1 MAKNLKALGE
11 VFDYTCTGNVASG
24 QLVVMNDTVGV
35 AIKDGKAGD
44 IVACRVEGVFELP
57 KLASSDIGQGKKVYW
72 DATNGQIN
80 LTASGNT
87 YAGKAY
93 AAAGSGTSTVLVSLN
108 A

>member
-11 VFDYTCTGNVASG
+11 VFDYTCTGDVSSG

-35 AIKDGKAGD
+35 AITDGKTGD
-44 IVACRVEGVFELP
+44 VIAVRVEGVFELP
-57 KLASSDIGQGKKVYW
+57 KLSSSDIAQGKKVYW

-93 AAAGSGTSTVLVSLN
+93 VAAGTGATTVQVSLN

>member
-11 VFDYTCTGNVASG
+11 VFDYTCTGNVTSG

-35 AIKDGKAGD
+35 AITDGKAGD
-44 IVACRVEGVFELP
+44 VIAVRAEGVFELP

-72 DATNGQIN
+72 DATNSQIN

-93 AAAGSGTSTVLVSLN
+93 VAAAATTTTVQVALN

>member
-11 VFDYTCTGNVASG
+11 VYDYPATAAIASG
-24 QLVVMNDTVGV
+24 DVVVMNDTIGV
-35 AIKDGKAGD
+35 ALTDAAIGD
-44 IVACRVEGVFELP
+44 VIAVRVEGVFELP

-72 DATNGQIN
+72 DAVNGQVN

-93 AAAGSGTSTVLVSLN
+93 EAAGATATTVQVALN

>member
-11 VFDYTCTGNVASG
+11 VFDHTCTAAVSSG
-24 QLVVMNDTVGV
+24 DVVIMGDTIGV
-35 AIKDGKAGD
+35 ALTDGAIGD
-44 IVACRVEGVFELP
+44 TIAVRAEGVFELP
-57 KLASSDIGQGKKVYW
+57 KLASSDIAQGKKVYW
-72 DATNGQIN
+72 DAVNGQIN

-93 AAAGSGTSTVLVSLN
+93 AAAGASATTVQVALN